1 MTLPTADA
9 STYTDFKGIADL
21 KRQAQAQ
28 DPKALREAARQ
39 FESLF
44 TRMMLKSMRE
54 ASFGDKL
61 LGSDQQNFYR
71 DMYDDQFAVEMA
83 KGRGLGLADMLVQQ
97 LTRAGLAPPTA
108 AAGVDPKAA
117 PMKPNSILNPYTR
130 ASSTTPQQ
138 ALEMVGRID
147 SRSRTA
153 AVGHPLSGSRGAN
166 ASVYGADL
174 PDAQSAGAPI
184 ELGSMPATS
193 GMSGSPDEFVK
204 TLWPEAQRA
213 GRELGVDPKHI
224 LAQAALETGWGRS
237 VPSHATGQSSHN
249 FFGIKAGS
257 NWNGA
262 TVTVRTVEYENGV
275 PATRQDQFR
284 SYGSPQEAFRDY
296 VALLRD
302 NPRYAKALD
311 TGTDAH
317 AFANALQS
325 GGYATDPAYARK
337 VAAIAQ
343 NLPIASQSLKSA
355 DLRPIATGRG
365 PL

>member
-1 MTLPTADA
+1 MTLPAADA

-54 ASFGDKL
+54 ASFGDSL

-97 LTRAGLAPPTA
+97 LTRAGVAPPTA

-117 PMKPNSILNPYTR
+117 PMKPNSLLNPYAK

-138 ALEMVGRID
+138 ALAMVGRID
-147 SRSRTA
+147 PARDSRART
-153 AVGHPLSGSRGAN
+153 GST
-166 ASVYGADL
+166 ASAYGADL

-184 ELGSMPATS
+184 ELSSIPSTS
-193 GMSGSPDEFVK
+193 GMSGSPEEFVK

-213 GRELGVDPKHI
+213 GRELGIDPRHI

-237 VPSHATGQSSHN
+237 VPSHPTGQSSNN

-262 TVTVRTVEYENGV
+262 TVSVRTVEYENGL
-275 PATRQDQFR
+275 PTTRQDQFR
-284 SYGSPQEAFRDY
+284 SYQSPQEGFRDY
-296 VALLRD
+296 VALLRN
-302 NPRYAKALD
+302 NPRYANALD
-311 TGTDAH
+311 TGADAH
-317 AFANALQS
+317 AFANALQR

-343 NLPIASQSLKSA
+343 NLPIESQSLKSA